1 MEPKQLSIFRQTL
14 VILIMNIAQ
23 VLRLRKA
30 FASKSSANK
39 KLSKNQLHKIGQW
52 GGFLGRILGPLLKNG
67 LSLIG
72 NVLKPLARSSFIL
85 LGLTTAA

>member
-1 MEPKQLSIFRQTL
+1 MEPKQLSIFHQTL

-39 KLSKNQLHKIGQW
+39 KLSKNQLHKIGQ
-52 GGFLGRILGPLLKNG
+52 
-67 LSLIG
+67 
-72 NVLKPLARSSFIL
+72 
-85 LGLTTAA
+85 